1 MAVVV
6 ALDQLTKAWAVRHLA
21 GGRVVRVAGDWFDL
35 RLARN
40 SGAAFS
46 LLTGA
51 TPVVVVIAL
60 VISVVLVR
68 VVRRAEDARLA
79 AALSLVLGGAL
90 GNLIDRMLRDPGPL
104 RGEVVDFV
112 RVGAWPLFN
121 VADAAI
127 TTGALLVV
135 VLGLRTRPAPG
146 PASGPPGPSGPAG

>member
-1 MAVVV
+1 MAAVV
-6 ALDQLTKAWAVRHLA
+6 ATDQLTKAWAVHHLA
-21 GGRVVRVAGDWFDL
+21 GGRVVRVVGGWFDL

-51 TPVVVVIAL
+51 TPVIALLAL
-60 VISVVLVR
+60 VITVVLVR
-68 VVRRAEDARLA
+68 VVRRTEDVRLA

-90 GNLIDRMLRDPGPL
+90 GNLVDRVLRDPGPL

-112 RVGAWPLFN
+112 RIGAWPLFN

-146 PASGPPGPSGPAG
+146 PAPGAPGPSGPAG